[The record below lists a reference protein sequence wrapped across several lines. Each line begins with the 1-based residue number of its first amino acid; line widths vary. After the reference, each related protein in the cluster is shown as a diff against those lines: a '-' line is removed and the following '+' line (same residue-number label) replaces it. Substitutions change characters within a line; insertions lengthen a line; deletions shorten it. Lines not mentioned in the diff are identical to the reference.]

1 MAETS
6 GPFDP
11 VDPENPVA
19 PGEVLAEADWEAM
32 LQHVIDG
39 VPGLPTSTQ
48 LKPTVSGSTA
58 RGVDLA
64 AGLMLVRGHW
74 YRNSATL
81 TLTSSANS
89 SGAARIDRAVAR
101 LNRTANTVTAT
112 LLTGTPGSGQPPALT
127 DNATTTDR
135 PIARWTIENA
145 ATAATGLVDERLFLG
160 DLPLLCTSTN
170 RPSNVRVGQG
180 AYETDT
186 GRQILWNGSTWL
198 VTYEDT
204 GWATLPLNGAD
215 KTQWSDTAAGMNPL
229 IYRRVNGTV
238 YLRFSIKKVTAALPL
253 TDGDGSAAYLL
264 PAGFRPGSD
273 YPPVLGHGNHSRSPL
288 QLFIYSSGE
297 VRIYPLGEDLA
308 KDRRIYA
315 QASFPVG

>member
-1 MAETS
+1 MAETA

-48 LKPTVSGSTA
+48 VKPTVSGSTA

-127 DNATTTDR
+127 DTATTTDR
-135 PIARWTIENA
+135 PIARWTIENG
-145 ATAATGLVDERLFLG
+145 ATTATNLVDERLFLG

-170 RPSNVRVGQG
+170 RPSNVRAWQE
-180 AYETDT
+180 ATETDT
-186 GRQILWNGSTWL
+186 GRKILWNGAAWN

-204 GWATLPLNGAD
+204 GWASLALNGKD
-215 KTQWSDTAAGMNPL
+215 KTAWSDVGMNPL
-229 IYRRVNGTV
+229 IYRRVNGIV
-238 YLRFSIKKVTAALPL
+238 YLRFSIKRVGAQLALS
-253 TDGDGSAAYLL
+253 DADGSTAYQM
-264 PAGFRPGSD
+264 PVGFRPASD
-273 YPPVLGHGNHSRSPL
+273 SPPVLGYGNHSRSSL
-288 QLFIYSSGE
+288 QLYIYSNGDL
-297 VRIYPLGEDLA
+297 RIYPLNEDMPVN
-308 KDRRIYA
+308 RRVYG
-315 QASFPVG
+315 QAEFPVG

>member
-32 LQHVIDG
+32 LQHVVDG
-39 VPGLPTSTQ
+39 VTGMPTSTQ

-74 YRNSATL
+74 YRNSATV

-89 SGAARIDRAVAR
+89 SGSARIDRAVAR

-127 DNATTTDR
+127 DTATTTDR
-135 PIARWTIENA
+135 PIARWTIENG

-170 RPSNVRVGQG
+170 RPSNVRAWQ
-180 AYETDT
+180 AAAETDT
-186 GRQILWNGSTWL
+186 GRTILWNGSTWL

-204 GWATLPLNGAD
+204 GWATLALNGKD
-215 KTQWSDTAAGMNPL
+215 KTAWSDVGMNPL
-229 IYRRVNGTV
+229 MYRRVNGIV
-238 YLRFSIKKVTAALPL
+238 YLRFSIKRVGVQLGLSDA
-253 TDGDGSAAYLL
+253 DGSTAYVL
-264 PAGFRPGSD
+264 PAGFRPAPGGS
-273 YPPVLGHGNHSRSPL
+273 PVLGFGNHSRAGL
-288 QLFIYSSGE
+288 LLYIYDTGD
-297 VRIYPLGEDLA
+297 VRIYPMTEDMPVN
-308 KDRRIYA
+308 RRVYA
-315 QASFPVG
+315 QAEFPVG